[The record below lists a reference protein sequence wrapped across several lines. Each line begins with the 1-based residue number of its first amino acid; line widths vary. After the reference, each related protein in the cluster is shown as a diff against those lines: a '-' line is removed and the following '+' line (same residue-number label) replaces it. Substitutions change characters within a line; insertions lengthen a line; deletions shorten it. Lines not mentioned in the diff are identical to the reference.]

1 MWYPQLPV
9 ADWAPYRYG
18 HWESIAPWGWTWID
32 DAPWGFAPFHYGRW
46 AFVQSRWCWVPGPR
60 EERAVYAPALVAFV
74 GGRDFSVG
82 VASGAIGW
90 VPLAPREV
98 YVPPYSV
105 TREYFTRVNV
115 TNTVVN
121 NNYVAN
127 FYNNRDTARLRYA
140 HMERAAAVTVVPQT
154 AFVQAQSVHRA

>member
-1 MWYPQLPV
+1 MAAASSKCCSSTTSEPGRDAFAGWAQSRDRGEERSASTRYVSPEMTGYEDLDRYGRWETAPDYGPLWAPV
-9 ADWAPYRYG
+9 TVAPDWAPYRYG
-18 HWESIAPWGWTWID
+18 HWGWVNPWGWTWVD

-90 VPLAPREV
+90 VPLAP
-98 YVPPYSV
+98 
-105 TREYFTRVNV
+105 
-115 TNTVVN
+115 
-121 NNYVAN
+121 
-127 FYNNRDTARLRYA
+127 
-140 HMERAAAVTVVPQT
+140 
-154 AFVQAQSVHRA
+154 